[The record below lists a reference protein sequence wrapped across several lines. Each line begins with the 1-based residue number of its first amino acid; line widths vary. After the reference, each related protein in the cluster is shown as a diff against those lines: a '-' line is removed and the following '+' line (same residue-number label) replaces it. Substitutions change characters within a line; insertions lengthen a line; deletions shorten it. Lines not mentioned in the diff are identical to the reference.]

1 MKNDEYVNYSVSS
14 LWSIQ
19 VIIAFFHE
27 VFYESFVAMD
37 RYEPLFTQ
45 AFVPVNRG
53 GGDDRPC
60 RR

>member
-1 MKNDEYVNYSVSS
+1 MLMNLSIMYSVSN

-45 AFVPVNRG
+45 TFVPVNRG
-53 GGDDRPC
+53 GGADRP
-60 RR
+60 RRR